1 MDTRFT
7 GKVAVVTGGGSGMG
21 AATCR
26 RLAAEG
32 GSVVVG
38 DIDGAL
44 AEAVAKE
51 IGDQAIAVQF
61 DAGDPVT
68 VKALIDSAVDHFG
81 HLDCLH
87 NNAAIMAPDHIA
99 GDNNPVDIDF
109 DLWDRTFAVN
119 TRGYLAGCKYAIPY
133 MLEAGGGAI
142 VNTAS
147 GSALLGDLGAIAYGS
162 SKGAVVTMTKYIA
175 TIYGKQNIRCNAIN
189 PGLIRTEGGKRN
201 VFGPMVDIQLR
212 NTLTPRLGE
221 SEDIANIVSFLLS
234 DEAAFLT
241 GSIIDVDG
249 GMLAHMPYMT
259 DVLAQYG
266 SGMAFGSQ

>member
-26 RLAAEG
+26 RLARRGAA
-32 GSVVVG
+32 SVIG

-44 AEAVAKE
+44 ADAVAKE
-51 IGDQAIAVQF
+51 IGDQAIGVQF

-68 VKALIDSAVDHFG
+68 VKALID
-81 HLDCLH
+81 
-87 NNAAIMAPDHIA
+87 AAI
-99 GDNNPVDIDF
+99 
-109 DLWDRTFAVN
+109 DRSVTSTACTTTRRSWRLITSPATQPGRHRLRALGPQFAVN
-119 TRGYLAGCKYAIPY
+119 IRGYLAGCKYAIPH

-162 SKGAVVTMTKYIA
+162 SKGAVITMAKYIA

-221 SEDIANIVSFLLS
+221 SEDIANIVAFLLS
-234 DEAAFLT
+234 DEAAFMT

-249 GMLAHMPYMT
+249 GMLCHMPYMT
-259 DVLAQYG
+259 DVLAEYG
-266 SGMAFGSQ
+266 NGMAFGTR